1 MKCASSQCSHTFICS
16 VKIKHSEVQV
26 QINDTTQGNQSPV
39 FWPFNSK
46 QLCVVGISSFSSSDA
61 LDSDIVSVL
70 STVGSKE
77 LSASRTSD
85 SLVSQ
90 LLLSDSS
97 TVELT
102 VLMVPSLTLVSHIRF
117 RSAMVTESP

>member
-1 MKCASSQCSHTFICS
+1 
-16 VKIKHSEVQV
+16 
-26 QINDTTQGNQSPV
+26 
-39 FWPFNSK
+39 
-46 QLCVVGISSFSSSDA
+46 VVGISSFSSEG
-61 LDSDIVSVL
+61 LDSDTVSVF

-77 LSASRTSD
+77 LSASRTSE

-102 VLMVPSLTLVSHIRF
+102 VLMVPSLTLVSHIRL
-117 RSAMVTESP
+117 RSAMATESP